1 MGAAVTQ
8 NAVWCL
14 EKVGMVPKGTYSVG
28 EDLKIAGK
36 ALVAGGQSKL
46 FTPMA
51 LWVVRKVS
59 RVARGSIAC
68 GRAEAEFRSR
78 WVSSLAAR

>member
-14 EKVGMVPKGTYSVG
+14 EKIGMVPKGTYSVG
-28 EDLKIAGK
+28 EDLKTAGK

-51 LWVVRKVS
+51 LWIVRKVS
-59 RVARGSIAC
+59 GRVWWDFAC
-68 GRAEAEFRSR
+68 
-78 WVSSLAAR
+78 